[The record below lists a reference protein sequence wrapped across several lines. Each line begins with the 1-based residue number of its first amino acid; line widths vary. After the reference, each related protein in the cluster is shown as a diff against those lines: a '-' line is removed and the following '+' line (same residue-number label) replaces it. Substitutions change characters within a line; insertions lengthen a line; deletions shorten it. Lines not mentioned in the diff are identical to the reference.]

1 MIAHLL
7 PELLNLYGDRGNV
20 LALAQRARWRGAQVT
35 VVAIDEED
43 ASGLSSAD
51 IVFIGGGPD
60 RQQVAAARA
69 LVGLGSAL
77 DDALAGG
84 AALIAV
90 CGGYQS
96 LGQWYRSPLV
106 GELAGPAILD
116 VRTEA
121 PPGANRL
128 VGGVVV
134 DLEPGSPIRAAGAA
148 SAAAAG
154 FAGQERT
161 VVGFEN
167 HSGRTFLGPD
177 AHPIG
182 TVRRGHGNNG
192 NDGGEGL
199 LSLPGH
205 DRGAGLRIGTYLHGP
220 LLPRNPHLTDFILG
234 SVLARHGVGEL
245 APLRDEAEWSAH
257 AAFATRWLAEPGDA
271 SRDAVAGPSVSSREG
286 NFSG

>member
-20 LALAQRARWRGAQVT
+20 LALAQRARWRGAEVT

-43 ASGLSSAD
+43 ASQLSSAD

-96 LGQWYRSPLV
+96 LGHWYRSPLV

-116 VRTEA
+116 VRTDA
-121 PPGANRL
+121 PRGANRL

-154 FAGQERT
+154 FAGQEST

-177 AHPIG
+177 AHSIG

-192 NDGGEGL
+192 MDGGEGL

-205 DRGAGLRIGTYLHGP
+205 DRRAGLRIGTYLHGP
-220 LLPRNPHLTDFILG
+220 LLPRNPHLTDLILG

-245 APLRDEAEWSAH
+245 APLPDEAEWSAH
-257 AAFATRWLAEPGDA
+257 AAFAARWLAEPGDG
-271 SRDAVAGPSVSSREG
+271 SRDAAAGPTVSSREG
-286 NFSG
+286 NVSG